1 MNKEGDQETMALP
14 LCKFSAPQYSCHVGM
29 RGLMLSDLLR
39 IQEKLETWAL
49 LILNFCQLLKTTLLA
64 KPHKLKGH
72 DFKTE

>member
-39 IQEKLETWAL
+39 IQEKLET
-49 LILNFCQLLKTTLLA
+49 
-64 KPHKLKGH
+64 
-72 DFKTE
+72 